1 MIDLQE
7 AARHLLAMR
16 AATAAATA
24 NAATGSPAAT
34 GVARTGAAAVSPAA
48 EVPEVAAEVEAAVLA
63 SQYNWL
69 ERTAGGVQPTLT
81 LT

>member
-1 MIDLQE
+1 M
-7 AARHLLAMR
+7 
-16 AATAAATA
+16 
-24 NAATGSPAAT
+24 
-34 GVARTGAAAVSPAA
+34 SPAA

-81 LT
+81 LA